1 MKKIKIKLP
10 KKKPRNPVALPAKQM
25 KAGPMKDRRSPRG
38 GAINKQDK
46 WLEEVE
52 EDREDKN
59 R

>member
-1 MKKIKIKLP
+1 
-10 KKKPRNPVALPAKQM
+10 
-25 KAGPMKDRRSPRG
+25 MKDRRSPRG

-52 EDREDKN
+52 EERKDKN